1 MDDHDNAKD
10 RCDGERLIDGW
21 TGLPCPPSDSITKID
36 LVHLGVR
43 LVGKLPENLYMLR
56 NLHRLNLMGNR
67 INASIECSS
76 EFIMRFTSS
85 VVVGGIPESFG
96 MFEKLEFLDVSQNE
110 LRGPFPKHLPSTLLE
125 LWLER
130 NGARFDNDSALTF
143 LCSVAGCVEAFYG
156 ELHLENLTSLN
167 YLDVSNNRIEGSI
180 PPAVGKMESL
190 KSLVMGRNNLA
201 YTIPEFGSMTKLK
214 IIDLTKNKLTG
225 TIPDFSTC
233 CPHLTDIYLGHNQ
246 FEGQVH
252 EFQGQNYI
260 QRLSLNSNKLTSIHD
275 DFYRYAGPS
284 LTELDLSYN
293 FLTGTLPS
301 TVSFM
306 ENLRYLNLT
315 ENKFSGTVPKYL
327 CQHKGL
333 KNAEKY
339 GCDAV
344 MCKRGTFHPSG
355 SATGIGPCAKCPE
368 NEMLGQTTCPSK
380 DFLIGDMDGNS
391 VLSEREILRLFY
403 TYTNGPEWG
412 DEFQQWDDMS
422 TESCLL
428 KGISCNFDRRVTGIV
443 LVDANFCVG
452 AKKHPALC
460 LGIPSEMGLLRK
472 LQILQLKSRT
482 LTSTLPTEIGK
493 LKNLI
498 HLDLSDCTLLSGS
511 IPSEIGKM
519 KSLSRVNLSTSG
531 LSSTIPDSIG
541 SLSNLAY
548 INLSMTKLSGTI
560 PRSIG
565 NLSALTDLILSRC
578 RLHGTIP
585 ETIFSLKKLENLEL
599 YGNALTGTL

>member
-1 MDDHDNAKD
+1 M
-10 RCDGERLIDGW
+10 
-21 TGLPCPPSDSITKID
+21 
-36 LVHLGVR
+36 
-43 LVGKLPENLYMLR
+43 
-56 NLHRLNLMGNR
+56 
-67 INASIECSS
+67 
-76 EFIMRFTSS
+76 
-85 VVVGGIPESFG
+85 
-96 MFEKLEFLDVSQNE
+96 
-110 LRGPFPKHLPSTLLE
+110 
-125 LWLER
+125 
-130 NGARFDNDSALTF
+130 
-143 LCSVAGCVEAFYG
+143 
-156 ELHLENLTSLN
+156 
-167 YLDVSNNRIEGSI
+167 
-180 PPAVGKMESL
+180 
-190 KSLVMGRNNLA
+190 
-201 YTIPEFGSMTKLK
+201 
-214 IIDLTKNKLTG
+214 
-225 TIPDFSTC
+225 
-233 CPHLTDIYLGHNQ
+233 
-246 FEGQVH
+246 
-252 EFQGQNYI
+252 
-260 QRLSLNSNKLTSIHD
+260 
-275 DFYRYAGPS
+275 
-284 LTELDLSYN
+284 
-293 FLTGTLPS
+293 
-301 TVSFM
+301 
-306 ENLRYLNLT
+306 
-315 ENKFSGTVPKYL
+315 
-327 CQHKGL
+327 
-333 KNAEKY
+333 
-339 GCDAV
+339 

-565 NLSALTDLILSRC
+565 SLSALTGEGKLRFAQSLNHNGLIVIVFFCCFQILFYR
-578 RLHGTIP
+578 GVGYMGP
-585 ETIFSLKKLENLEL
+585 SLKLFSH
-599 YGNALTGTL
+599 